1 MKKMIIAIAAAAAGI
16 AIGLWIDAGRMH
28 CDNTS
33 VIVAEGDTLWS
44 IAEKHCTGQIQ
55 KAVDEL
61 VATYGADIRPLQEID
76 LPQD

>member
-1 MKKMIIAIAAAAAGI
+1 MKKMMIAIAAVAAGI
-16 AIGLWIDAGRMH
+16 ALALWMDSGRMH

-44 IAEKHCTGQIQ
+44 IAEKHCTGQVQ
-55 KAVDEL
+55 KAVDNL
-61 VATYGADIRPLQEID
+61 FATYGADIRPLQEID